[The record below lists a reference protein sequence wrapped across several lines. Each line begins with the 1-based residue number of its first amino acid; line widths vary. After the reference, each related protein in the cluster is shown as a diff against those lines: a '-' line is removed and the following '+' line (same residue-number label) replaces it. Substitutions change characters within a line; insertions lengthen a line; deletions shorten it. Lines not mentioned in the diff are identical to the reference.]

1 MSTNNTSKIV
11 IRLKRV
17 TNNTTSKG
25 TWFKK
30 VINIGKYI
38 GIVIA
43 FLVSITTL
51 YQFTDSF
58 YQKKQND
65 DTEKLKKFVKAG
77 RKVYYSKAKYDYI
90 AHYPEWPKSFS
101 DKLTEIGLKQDY
113 EQNLSILNI
122 YGDSSNSY
130 LGKVKS
136 NATKLKNNTDAF
148 LQFTEPP
155 TGDTESDEYKKW
167 EKENNERLEKYINNK
182 VKPEEYNRS
191 LEKYET
197 RELEI
202 IDSNTL
208 NNALYNLFLNI
219 RGFIWKNITY
229 IVIVILIGGVS
240 LWGYKKYRNSH

>member
-1 MSTNNTSKIV
+1 MLFRS
-11 IRLKRV
+11 
-17 TNNTTSKG
+17 
-25 TWFKK
+25 
-30 VINIGKYI
+30 
-38 GIVIA
+38 
-43 FLVSITTL
+43 
-51 YQFTDSF
+51 
-58 YQKKQND
+58 
-65 DTEKLKKFVKAG
+65 
-77 RKVYYSKAKYDYI
+77 
-90 AHYPEWPKSFS
+90 
-101 DKLTEIGLKQDY
+101 
-113 EQNLSILNI
+113 
-122 YGDSSNSY
+122 
-130 LGKVKS
+130 
-136 NATKLKNNTDAF
+136 
-148 LQFTEPP
+148 
-155 TGDTESDEYKKW
+155 

>member
-1 MSTNNTSKIV
+1 M
-11 IRLKRV
+11 
-17 TNNTTSKG
+17 
-25 TWFKK
+25 
-30 VINIGKYI
+30 
-38 GIVIA
+38 
-43 FLVSITTL
+43 
-51 YQFTDSF
+51 
-58 YQKKQND
+58 
-65 DTEKLKKFVKAG
+65 
-77 RKVYYSKAKYDYI
+77 
-90 AHYPEWPKSFS
+90 
-101 DKLTEIGLKQDY
+101 KQDY

-136 NATKLKNNTDAF
+136 NATKLKNNTDEF

-208 NNALYNLFLNI
+208 KNALYNLLLNI
-219 RGFIWKNITY
+219 LSFIRKHIIPIM
-229 IVIVILIGGVS
+229 IVGIVGYVVYR
-240 LWGYKKYRNSH
+240 YKKY